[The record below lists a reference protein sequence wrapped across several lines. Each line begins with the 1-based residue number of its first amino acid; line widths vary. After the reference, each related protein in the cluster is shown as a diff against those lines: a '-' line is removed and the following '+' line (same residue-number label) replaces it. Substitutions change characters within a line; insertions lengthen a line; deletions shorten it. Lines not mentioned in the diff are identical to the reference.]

1 MADSQLLVLSFLVL
15 LPMIPAFLLF
25 KLLPSRAVVRGPLA
39 GLNVALG
46 GAFAGYV
53 ALTVFVATFYAQS
66 LKPPTNT
73 YRIWTVRGQLQFP
86 PGERPQIGWDLGP
99 PLLTLDKGNGFYLA
113 IPLAD
118 GAEMPDLVLE
128 APGYAPKS
136 IRLKKE
142 IGLGVDYGPGIDEK
156 QARISLGKPI
166 VFEKPP
172 QSQAYVP
179 AATPQTLQLAAAK
192 GL

>member
-1 MADSQLLVLSFLVL
+1 MANSQLLVLSFLVL
-15 LPMIPAFLLF
+15 LPMIPSFLLF

-66 LKPPTNT
+66 LKPPART
-73 YRIWTVRGQLQFP
+73 YRIWTVSGQLQFP

-99 PLLTLDKGNGFYLA
+99 PLLTLDRSNSFYLA

-136 IRLKKE
+136 IRLRKE
-142 IGLGVDYGPGIDEK
+142 AGLGIDYACAINAKD
-156 QARISLGKPI
+156 ARIQLGKPI

-172 QSQAYVP
+172 
-179 AATPQTLQLAAAK
+179 TQTYAPPPEQPVQLAG